1 MKSDGIANGFVGVG
15 KSTDTMDATVGGLE
29 SVPQKSGMDG
39 GGGLRKPHPD
49 QSNVQKVTEGSV
61 PEIHRKME
69 ARKGTEKLPG

>member
-39 GGGLRKPHPD
+39 GGGP
-49 QSNVQKVTEGSV
+49 Q
-61 PEIHRKME
+61 E
-69 ARKGTEKLPG
+69 APPRSE